1 MNTTFEVTVIDLW
14 PKVKLL
20 INRGGNVRQEGP
32 FVYDIATSQFTP
44 ALNDALRAAVESVIN
59 SHKGGS
65 R

>member
-44 ALNDALRAAVESVIN
+44 AINDTLRAAVESVIN